1 MIEGKRGRREG
12 GRRKTRINKER
23 FCATEE
29 GLLSVSCTGNIYK
42 LLFSFFSLTLLFLFL
57 FIRRSSQRTNYHAL
71 FLDFFFKFSYFILQN
86 DTTRSSPP
94 ERNGSLGTTSGYSS
108 AADLRKHNTTQGG
121 TQVSTDMTSLNAGPL
136 VSLRIPKRSQALVHS
151 FACLRHLRH
160 RIILPS
166 TKWLFP
172 SHSYILAPQY
182 SAYFPRTVVLH
193 VCFLTALIHHAT
205 PHWRTPHWHVL
216 LFFQQTCTCL
226 LPAPSASSLATLF
239 LTCGPYK
246 ERRYHPAIG
255 TSSGRRTR
263 RGLRGNTS
271 LGWLSASGRVGEGV
285 RPPDSRPRDWWFL
298 IFVVLKREARGR
310 EREAEGE
317 AGKGTTGRGE
327 AGRENETRRDTAKG
341 C

>member
-1 MIEGKRGRREG
+1 M
-12 GRRKTRINKER
+12 TPH
-23 FCATEE
+23 
-29 GLLSVSCTGNIYK
+29 S
-42 LLFSFFSLTLLFLFL
+42 
-57 FIRRSSQRTNYHAL
+57 
-71 FLDFFFKFSYFILQN
+71 
-86 DTTRSSPP
+86 SSPP
-94 ERNGSLGTTSGYSS
+94 ERNGSLGTTSGNSS
-108 AADLRKHNTTQGG
+108 AADLCKHNTTQGG

-172 SHSYILAPQY
+172 SHCYILAPQY
-182 SAYFPRTVVLH
+182 SGYFPRTVVLH

-327 AGRENETRRDTAKG
+327 AGQENETRRDTAKG